1 MDDLRTKETLDAL
14 ADLFLTGTTP
24 PARKPPTAPLR
35 TPPRKA
41 FDDSDLTPHVIVTN
55 QALDKMS
62 AAGPSPSSPISSFPS
77 ELDGPGSISIGARHT
92 SASRYAEEYDDAPA
106 PPLRLHD
113 ENNST
118 IDDTRAPQP
127 SHIEA
132 VFLGNLPGFGGPWLT
147 QYAYHVAQQ
156 RGPVALLRITGDHV
170 DLELITAQRQ
180 TIRPGLDDAIAPGSD
195 VNAMIARLDQLLRDS
210 ALPVANWLIHLPTPT
225 DPAQLLRAAA
235 IAHWT
240 ILCGGDDMAVAGATR
255 MLQNMMLSA
264 TTAPDTARLVGVM
277 IMGSDEAKARE
288 AIDKF
293 NAAASS
299 FLRQPIELIGSR
311 RQMTPVH
318 MRPLGSA
325 TGNDVW
331 PAIEAFL
338 HDLPTH
344 DEPFAATHK
353 TPAAPVQPTIHL
365 PSAAPVAATP
375 TPATPIES
383 EPPVYDTHKS
393 AVLEPPSE
401 VEHLMNFQPAA
412 SVAVAPSPVAASHDR
427 ASAQAPSSSPRSPRI
442 EQAPPY
448 RDGAPSARPAATI
461 SPEPAPSSINEPDLV
476 ALLTGS
482 LAGSLA
488 LQARYPRQ
496 LDTQLILD
504 QHGQL
509 HLLRRQFGTDLKAA
523 LVDLIEARDWVTEHR
538 QLIALTQRQCQ
549 FDMEAMPTLHLFTSD
564 AKNAVAMV
572 NKLGPFVKLHLLQE
586 VRIGTAKTW
595 VCTDLN

>member
-24 PARKPPTAPLR
+24 PARKPPAAPTR
-35 TPPRKA
+35 TPPRKS
-41 FDDSDLTPHVIVTN
+41 FDDGDLTPHVVVTN
-55 QALDKMS
+55 QALDNMNT
-62 AAGPSPSSPISSFPS
+62 AGAGPSGPTSAFLS
-77 ELDGPGSISIGARHT
+77 ELDGPSSISIGARHT
-92 SASRYAEEYDDAPA
+92 SASRYADEYDDAPA
-106 PPLRLHD
+106 APLRLHD
-113 ENNST
+113 ENAAT

-156 RGPVALLRITGDHV
+156 RGPVALLRITGDHA

-180 TIRPGLDDAIAPGSD
+180 TIRPGMDDAIAPGSD

-210 ALPVANWLIHLPTPT
+210 ALPVSNWLVHLPAPT
-225 DPAQLLRAAA
+225 EPAQLARAAA

-255 MLQNMMLSA
+255 MLQNMMSN
-264 TTAPDTARLVGVM
+264 TAGGAHSTRLVGVM
-277 IMGSDEAKARE
+277 IMGSDETKARE

-299 FLRQPIELIGSR
+299 FLQQPIELIGSR
-311 RQMTPVH
+311 KQMTPVH

-344 DEPFAATHK
+344 DEPLAASHSEPLAPA
-353 TPAAPVQPTIHL
+353 TPAAPVAIKPAIPA
-365 PSAAPVAATP
+365 PSAPSF
-375 TPATPIES
+375 ES
-383 EPPVYDTHKS
+383 EPPVYDMHKS

-401 VEHLMNFQPAA
+401 VEHLTNFQPAA
-412 SVAVAPSPVAASHDR
+412 AVAIAPSPLAASHER
-427 ASAQAPSSSPRSPRI
+427 ASAQSPSSSPRSPRI
-442 EQAPPY
+442 EQAAPY
-448 RDGAPSARPAATI
+448 REGAPTSRPAATI
-461 SPEPAPSSINEPDLV
+461 NPGPAPSSINEPDLV
-476 ALLTGS
+476 AMLTGS

-549 FDMEAMPTLHLFTSD
+549 FDMEATPTLHLFTSD